1 MGGRSQGRVVAVTLV
16 GKSITCRY
24 PMAYNPKGEIDW
36 IERLE
41 VKGAPH
47 KRHCKVV
54 KIRLQTS
61 RERRN
66 TRCR

>member
-41 VKGAPH
+41 AKGPH
-47 KRHCKVV
+47 TKDIAK
-54 KIRLQTS
+54 L
-61 RERRN
+61 
-66 TRCR
+66 